1 MFRTQR
7 QKWSAGWAAGAL
19 LALALLPG
27 LAPAQNGAVTLRN
40 DTQITV
46 VVSVSSVAGGRILRA
61 KPQLVKPGLSVPF
74 VLPGNKAI
82 TLYDAHAPTRALYSG
97 IIPASPLNLS
107 YSIQPD
113 TPPLLKLAPLP

>member
-1 MFRTQR
+1 MFSTKRR
-7 QKWSAGWAAGAL
+7 MRKAGWAAGAL
-19 LALALLPG
+19 LAVALLPG
-27 LAPAQNGAVTLRN
+27 LAQAQNGAVVLRN

-61 KPQLVKPGLSVPF
+61 RPQILKPKLSVRF

-82 TLYDAHAPTRALYSG
+82 TLYDARFPTRALYSG
-97 IIPASPLNLS
+97 VIPANPLPVS

-113 TPPLLKLAPLP
+113 TPPLLKLVPVQ